1 MSVTR
6 GAGNGH
12 KELGLRPDAGV
23 VQRRAFGAPAV
34 GVAVRRNT
42 AEAAHRMQV
51 PHIVV
56 RQTTGLLIR
65 ISAHESMRRIRRP
78 TYGKKMAVSFIHT
91 PEYVLNRAV
100 GSEICQYSVERTKF
114 PSTWHIV

>member
-42 AEAAHRMQV
+42 AEVTPYASA
-51 PHIVV
+51 PHCCE
-56 RQTTGLLIR
+56 TD
-65 ISAHESMRRIRRP
+65 
-78 TYGKKMAVSFIHT
+78 
-91 PEYVLNRAV
+91 NRT
-100 GSEICQYSVERTKF
+100 SN
-114 PSTWHIV
+114 